1 VKPPVP
7 AIELIDIHTALSGAP
22 VLNGVS
28 FAAERDRITVLLGP
42 SGVGKTTCL
51 RQIVGLLTPDRG
63 DILVEGRSTVT
74 MRKAARLELS
84 KRFGVLLQGT
94 GVFGS
99 ALWESMTVEDNL
111 VLQLGTL
118 VKLPEPELKRR
129 AFECLHEV
137 GLASDAERFPS
148 ELSAGMRRRVALAR
162 ALVAEPEFAIL
173 DSLELGVDVVR
184 LRGLCDLIFRRHQQY
199 GGTYVIAT
207 QSMDLARRLADD
219 IVVLWDGVVIEAG
232 PADEVL
238 ASLRPEVV
246 QLISGST
253 AGPLGMA
260 PEREH
265 DHMWTPEREHDHMWT
280 PEREHDHMWTP
291 ERMRAIPASP
301 AEQGLDIP
309 IPLAALALL
318 MVISASA
325 LWLGGGNKAELLIVA
340 AVWAAAT
347 ILLVLRRRRER

>member
-1 VKPPVP
+1 VVADDPRKRVKPALP
-7 AIELIDIHTALSGAP
+7 AIELIDIQTELSGTP
-22 VLNGVS
+22 VLKGVS
-28 FAAERDRITVLLGP
+28 FAAERNRITVLLGP

-51 RQIVGLLTPDRG
+51 RHIVGLLTPDRG
-63 DILVEGRSTVT
+63 DVLVDGRSTLT

-84 KRFGVLLQGT
+84 KRFGVLLQGS

-111 VLQLGTL
+111 VLQLGSL

-137 GLASDAERFPS
+137 GLASAAEQFPS

-184 LRGLCDLIFRRHQQY
+184 LRGLCDLIFRRHEQY
-199 GGTYVIAT
+199 GGTYLIAT

-219 IVVLWDGVVIEAG
+219 IVVLWDGAVIEAG

-238 ASLRPEVV
+238 LSLRPEVA
-246 QLISGST
+246 QLISGSV

-265 DHMWTPEREHDHMWT
+265 EQV
-280 PEREHDHMWTP
+280 WTP

-301 AEQGLDIP
+301 VEQGLDIP
-309 IPLAALALL
+309 VPLAAFALL
-318 MVISASA
+318 MVISGSA
-325 LWLGGGNKAELLIVA
+325 LWLGGGNTAELLIVA

-347 ILLVLRRRRER
+347 VLLVRRWRRAR